1 MNKKD
6 IIKELEKRMFVK
18 MNHIEDRD
26 FVLSVT
32 NTFTCIS
39 LNQLH
44 EKFRSDKDI
53 VYSLINNYI
62 DEIKY
67 VDKSLL
73 NDEDIF
79 LKTLDREHPLR

>member
-44 EKFRSDKDI
+44 E
-53 VYSLINNYI
+53 
-62 DEIKY
+62 
-67 VDKSLL
+67 
-73 NDEDIF
+73 
-79 LKTLDREHPLR
+79 TLYP